1 MLRVPIAYAK
11 PGMVLSMPIYHP
23 RRQDTVLLAEGI
35 SLDARSIA
43 RLAEINLRELWIRY
57 PGVEFIGDYICPA
70 VFEAH
75 AALTRRIAEA
85 FAAVSQNTPAKL
97 EYTVYRG
104 AVNGLMDKL
113 VAHPRAAVFVQE
125 MADFSDPA
133 LRHASTV
140 SFLSVL
146 MGLKLDDYL
155 ISERSRL
162 SSHIARDVASLGVGA
177 MLHDLGMLRLPPE
190 VVQRWNSELDERDE
204 AWRAH
209 VQVGYDLVK
218 EAIGPA
224 AAAGVLHHHQKY
236 DGTGFP
242 MRKRLGNDQE
252 PIAGSEIHVFA
263 RIIAMADL
271 FDRLRNPPGAAPDA
285 VPVPVVRV
293 LKRLQ
298 ELPYVNWIDPM
309 VFKALLAVVPAY
321 LPGTM
326 VTLSSGIR
334 AVVTE
339 WFADDPCRPTV
350 CSLGDPAKDFVAKD
364 RKVEKFVLRAI
375 PGLAIVE
382 AEGQNVAADNFYP
395 SIPGQFDLKLAGRLL
410 LGMPATP
417 LEKAG

>member
-11 PGMVLSMPIYHP
+11 PGMVLSLPIYHP
-23 RRQDTVLLAEGI
+23 RRPDTVLLAEGI
-35 SLDARSIA
+35 TLDSRSIA

-85 FAAVSQNTPAKL
+85 FAAVSLGTPAKL
-97 EYTVYRG
+97 EYNVYRG
-104 AVNGLMDKL
+104 AVNGLMDRL

-155 ISERSRL
+155 ISERTRL
-162 SSHIARDVASLGVGA
+162 SSHLARDVASLGVGA
-177 MLHDLGMLRLPPE
+177 MLHDIGMLRLPPE
-190 VVQRWNSELDERDE
+190 VVERWNRTLDERDE
-204 AWRAH
+204 DWRAH
-209 VQVGYDLVK
+209 VQVGHELVK

-236 DGTGFP
+236 NGSGFP
-242 MRKRLGNDQE
+242 ARIRMGNIEE
-252 PIAGSEIHVFA
+252 PIAGSDIHVFA
-263 RIIAMADL
+263 RIIAAADL
-271 FDRLRNPPGAAPDA
+271 FDRLRHPPGADPEGT
-285 VPVPVVRV
+285 PEPVVRV
-293 LKRLQ
+293 LSRLQ
-298 ELPYVNWIDPM
+298 SAPYSGWIDPM

-326 VTLSSGIR
+326 VTLSNGVR

-339 WFADDPCRPTV
+339 WHTDDPCRPTV
-350 CSLGDPAKDFVAKD
+350 CSIGDPAKDFSAVD
-364 RKVEKFVLRAI
+364 RKPDRYVLKAI
-375 PGLAIVE
+375 PSLFVAE
-382 AEGQNVAADNFYP
+382 AEGQDVSEDNFYP
-395 SIPGQFDLKLAGRLL
+395 TVPGQFDLRIAARVG
-410 LGMPATP
+410 PASPP